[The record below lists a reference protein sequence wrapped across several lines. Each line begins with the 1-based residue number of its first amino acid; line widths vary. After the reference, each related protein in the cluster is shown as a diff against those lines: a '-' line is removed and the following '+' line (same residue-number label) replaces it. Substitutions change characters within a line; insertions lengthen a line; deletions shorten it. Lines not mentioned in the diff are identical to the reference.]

1 MADESEIFQKPKE
14 KRKLTQKQ
22 LDALARGRAKQAEK
36 RKLALEK
43 QDKKEKNEIDGV
55 KKEKKKEK
63 KVRMKEQ
70 EILERV
76 KVRESEKK
84 KEEKRNKALEEWD
97 TIRCQALEKCT
108 TYDNFKHVESIL
120 DEVDDDTACDK
131 TKLGEFFRNKHSLLT
146 KNVGSETTDTS

>member
-43 QDKKEKNEIDGV
+43 QDKKEKNVIDGV

-63 KVRMKEQ
+63 K
-70 EILERV
+70 
-76 KVRESEKK
+76 
-84 KEEKRNKALEEWD
+84 
-97 TIRCQALEKCT
+97 
-108 TYDNFKHVESIL
+108 
-120 DEVDDDTACDK
+120 
-131 TKLGEFFRNKHSLLT
+131 
-146 KNVGSETTDTS
+146 NVVWIIF